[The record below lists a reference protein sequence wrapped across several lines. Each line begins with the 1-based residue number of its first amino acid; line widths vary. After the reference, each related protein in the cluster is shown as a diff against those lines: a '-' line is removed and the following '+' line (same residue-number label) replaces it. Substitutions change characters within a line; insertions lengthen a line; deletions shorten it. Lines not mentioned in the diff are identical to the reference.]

1 MSIAALV
8 KSNLDE
14 KWLKNV
20 LMNISTNPL
29 SDYLECAKLYK
40 GTSPKKKINLVE
52 MIVDGHITNK
62 IKKMNLVDISK
73 TKNVIK
79 Y

>member
-14 KWLKNV
+14 KWLINV
-20 LMNISTNPL
+20 LMNISTNAL
-29 SDYLECAKLYK
+29 SGYLECAKLYK
-40 GTSPKKKINLVE
+40 GASPKKKINLVE

-62 IKKMNLVDISK
+62 IKKRNLVDISK
-73 TKNVIK
+73 TKNAIK